1 MSNRFAEMDL
11 SSFCNYVSCNPGGAM
26 KAYELRKRGGGDMGG
41 GKERVVYRD
50 KVVEKRVEVPV
61 DREVLVEKVVR
72 KTPRLMYCVSGVM
85 FCLWMLATA
94 GYHAKEVNP
103 EVIKEVPVEVVK
115 EVKVPVVKEVIKEVP
130 VVKEV
135 KVPVEVV
142 KEVEVIREVEDTS
155 RLDEYRM
162 VIRDMEQE
170 IDELHGRLRNARRNR
185 RRRRSHDMIGG
196 VINGVI
202 QEVL

>member
-11 SSFCNYVSCNPGGAM
+11 GSFCNYVSCNPGGAM
-26 KAYELRKRGGGDMGG
+26 KAYELRKKGGGDMGG
-41 GKERVVYRD
+41 ARERVVYRD
-50 KVVEKRVEVPV
+50 KVVEVPV

-85 FCLWMLATA
+85 FCLWMLTTA

-103 EVIKEVPVEVVK
+103 EVIKEVPVE
-115 EVKVPVVKEVIKEVP
+115 

-185 RRRRSHDMIGG
+185 RRRRNHDMIGG